1 VLFTNSR
8 HANRLASYEMEKQMR
23 QNWIAAVGVA
33 LALGLLAGASAAFAE
48 EGPSPEAAPAG
59 EVGLLDASCNSGHV
73 CVWPETFYSGA
84 KGESLCTGGA
94 HPLAGTKASG
104 KNRCAN
110 KAVWYRQNGTALVCG
125 NPGVDTPAFGF
136 AINELWIGAE
146 GSRC

>member
-1 VLFTNSR
+1 
-8 HANRLASYEMEKQMR
+8 MR
-23 QNWIAAVGVA
+23 KSWIAAVGLV
-33 LALGLLAGASAAFAE
+33 LALGLVTGASAAAE
-48 EGPSPEAAPAG
+48 GSSGSPEAAPTAPSG
-59 EVGLLDASCNSGHV
+59 EVTPLDSTCNSGHV

-94 HPLAGTKASG
+94 HPLAATKASG

>member
-1 VLFTNSR
+1 
-8 HANRLASYEMEKQMR
+8 MR
-23 QNWIAAVGVA
+23 RNWIAAMGLV
-33 LALGLLAGASAAFAE
+33 LACSLLLGASAVA
-48 EGPSPEAAPAG
+48 EGPSETPEAAPAAPAS
-59 EVGLLDASCNSGHV
+59 EAALLDATCSSGHV
-73 CVWPETFYSGA
+73 CVWPETFYQGG

-94 HPLAGTKASG
+94 HPLGGSKQSG

-136 AINELWIGAE
+136 GINELWIGAE